1 MRFMPLIECF
11 LTVCGTTSLRV
22 PALTENVV
30 ENTSI
35 PTKSSSSSEISP
47 LGKRK
52 SSYSESP
59 VIRIDSGDKVDG
71 QIDMETVLDSS
82 EIDSTAIIQAVRA
95 LSDTVPGARFR
106 NNVGYLQ
113 MQLELDDTAPAA
125 PLLLH
130 FVDRNRVLINM
141 VLKNNVHLLESSFSA
156 LVITPRCRHLLH
168 FDIKRFGFVPYIL
181 FFSALSLN
189 LYYHHDI

>member
-22 PALTENVV
+22 PALTEGV
-30 ENTSI
+30 EENSPI
-35 PTKSSSSSEISP
+35 HTKSSGSFEFSP

-52 SSYSESP
+52 SSDSESP
-59 VIRIDSGDKVDG
+59 VIRADSRDRADG
-71 QIDMETVLDSS
+71 HTDMETVLGTSEMDS
-82 EIDSTAIIQAVRA
+82 IAIIQAVRA

-168 FDIKRFGFVPYIL
+168 FDIKRFEFI
-181 FFSALSLN
+181 
-189 LYYHHDI
+189 H